1 MKSGPARP
9 DPADTQAKAE
19 RHLEVAGVTKRF
31 GSTVV
36 LQDLSI
42 AVGRSE
48 FVSLLGPSGC
58 GKTTLL
64 RLIAGLLVPE
74 LGTISVGGRDLTRV
88 AAHRR
93 NIGVVFQNY
102 ALFPHLTAAE
112 NVAFGLK
119 AQRVAKAEI
128 HTRVREALSLV
139 RMEGFADRSVLAL
152 SGGQQQRIAV
162 ARAIVVKPSLLL
174 LDEPFSA
181 LDRKLRE
188 TMQIELRHL
197 LRELSITSIFV
208 THDQDEALVMSD
220 RIAVMNEGRI
230 EQLAS
235 PSEVYSRPST
245 LYVLEFVGQSTRI
258 AGRVVSASA
267 GTVMVETPYGRVS
280 ASGSF
285 TPNTSVVIGVRPEAI
300 LLGEGSRFGVQQH
313 PGEAFRYRLFRAEDQ
328 PPLRSRG
335 AVRPPSGRA
344 GAPAAIAVAG
354 RRRRTALA
362 GGGHHGVSGAMT
374 TVMIEPAAVASMKER
389 RTRFD
394 SKALLAAPGL
404 VFMTFAFAVPVVLLV
419 AESFTSPQG
428 LTLDGYR
435 KVLGDNYYVGIIW
448 NSIKLAL
455 ITTFATLIIGYPAAF
470 ALARAKGILQV
481 VLFAL
486 IFLPL
491 TVSIIVK
498 TFGISIMMARGGII
512 NWLLINIGFIE
523 RPIRLVFT
531 EFNLYFG
538 MVNVFLPFMILP
550 LYSSMRMLDTR
561 LTDAAASLGAGPV
574 YTFTRVTLPLTM
586 PGVIAGVSLV
596 FAITVAS
603 YVTPSL
609 LIGDRYMTMSQVMAK
624 AYLNIRDFQLGAS
637 MAVIM
642 LVIATVI
649 VVSASFL
656 ARAQKEAR

>member
-1 MKSGPARP
+1 
-9 DPADTQAKAE
+9 
-19 RHLEVAGVTKRF
+19 
-31 GSTVV
+31 
-36 LQDLSI
+36 
-42 AVGRSE
+42 
-48 FVSLLGPSGC
+48 
-58 GKTTLL
+58 
-64 RLIAGLLVPE
+64 
-74 LGTISVGGRDLTRV
+74 
-88 AAHRR
+88 
-93 NIGVVFQNY
+93 
-102 ALFPHLTAAE
+102 
-112 NVAFGLK
+112 
-119 AQRVAKAEI
+119 
-128 HTRVREALSLV
+128 
-139 RMEGFADRSVLAL
+139 
-152 SGGQQQRIAV
+152 
-162 ARAIVVKPSLLL
+162 
-174 LDEPFSA
+174 
-181 LDRKLRE
+181 
-188 TMQIELRHL
+188 
-197 LRELSITSIFV
+197 
-208 THDQDEALVMSD
+208 
-220 RIAVMNEGRI
+220 
-230 EQLAS
+230 
-235 PSEVYSRPST
+235 
-245 LYVLEFVGQSTRI
+245 
-258 AGRVVSASA
+258 
-267 GTVMVETPYGRVS
+267 
-280 ASGSF
+280 
-285 TPNTSVVIGVRPEAI
+285 
-300 LLGEGSRFGVQQH
+300 
-313 PGEAFRYRLFRAEDQ
+313 
-328 PPLRSRG
+328 
-335 AVRPPSGRA
+335 
-344 GAPAAIAVAG
+344 
-354 RRRRTALA
+354 
-362 GGGHHGVSGAMT
+362 MT

-428 LTLDGYR
+428 LTLEGYR

-448 NSIKLAL
+448 NSINLAL
-455 ITTFATLIIGYPAAF
+455 ITTLATLIIGYPAAF